1 MCFSAACLGTDILWT
16 SFALPGGTWH
26 IVTFLLSLSHLGSF
40 FGSHSEPLAYAA
52 GIADSHGITAI
63 LDRTSTAAAGMNTDN
78 LFAFGVDMCVFTSTD
93 VIA

>member
-16 SFALPGGTWH
+16 LTGLPGGTRY

-52 GIADSHGITAI
+52 GIAGSHGITAI
-63 LDRTSTAAAGMNTDN
+63 LGRTNIAATGMNADK
-78 LFAFGVDMCVFTSTD
+78 LFAFGVDMCVFTSRD
-93 VIA
+93 AIA